1 MTTPLPRLAPVEDPP
16 WRAMIVP
23 TAGTS
28 ALATPTALVV
38 GTFTG
43 VVSTAMWTVE
53 PVSCKRRAQVTPPPP
68 ITTPARRNKAPRR
81 RLSPGLA
88 GVAPGCGGGAGTANE
103 SG

>member
-1 MTTPLPRLAPVEDPP
+1 MTNPLPRLAPVEDPP

-43 VVSTAMWTVE
+43 VVSTAMWTGLD
-53 PVSCKRRAQVTPPPP
+53 SSHGACGGR
-68 ITTPARRNKAPRR
+68 ARRLRCGSDNHIRACTPDRVPE
-81 RLSPGLA
+81 LTCALGPDSA
-88 GVAPGCGGGAGTANE
+88 GAVLTAALTR
-103 SG
+103 

>member
-1 MTTPLPRLAPVEDPP
+1 MTNPLPRLAPVEDPP

-43 VVSTAMWTVE
+43 VVSTAMWMVD
-53 PVSCKRRAQVTPPPP
+53 PVFWSRVAPEAAPPP
-68 ITTPARRNKAPRR
+68 TTRPATRSAAPRR
-81 RLSPGLA
+81 LSLRRDRA
-88 GVAPGCGGGAGTANE
+88 GPGCGGGAGKPIE
-103 SG
+103 SA